1 MTKMTLTTENGVA
14 FDAIVVGPED
24 SDKAIMIIHDWWGM
38 LPYNREWAERFAK
51 LGYRAMVVDL
61 YDGELASDAQEAGE
75 MMRGIDQEVADRK
88 LLRAMDYLKQGRR
101 KLAVLG
107 WSFGGRQALQA
118 TLLDPESIDATV
130 LYYCRLVDDEEA
142 LRPINGPI
150 LAVFAEQERTWPE
163 KMQHFAA
170 AMSAAG
176 KTLRTR
182 SYNAGHG
189 FVNPNSERYDA
200 AAAADAWR
208 ATETF
213 LQEALG
219 KSSAAA

>member
-1 MTKMTLTTENGVA
+1 MTLTTENGVG

-24 SDKAIMIIHDWWGM
+24 TGRAILIIHDWWGM
-38 LPYNREWAERFAK
+38 LPYNREWADRFAK

-75 MMRGIDQEVADRK
+75 MMRGIDQEIADRK
-88 LLRAMDYLKQGRR
+88 LLRAMEYLKDGGR

-118 TLLDPESIDATV
+118 TLLDPESVDASV

-142 LRPINGPI
+142 LRPITGPI

-163 KMQHFAA
+163 KMEHFAA
-170 AMSAAG
+170 AMAAAG

-182 SYNAGHG
+182 SYDAGHG
-189 FVNPNSERYDA
+189 FVNPSSERYDA

-208 ATETF
+208 ATEAF